1 MPPENPCTMRHAISD
16 EKLPLMAQAIE
27 ANVNTETATTNSHRI
42 VSSRVRNPVSGIAM
56 ISAIK
61 YDV

>member
-1 MPPENPCTMRHAISD
+1 
-16 EKLPLMAQAIE
+16 MAQAID
-27 ANVNTETATTNSHRI
+27 ANVNTETATTNSQRI

-61 YDV
+61 YDVWIQLIWS